1 MMEAGWKADSLAL
14 AGLVRSECT
23 CPCSCPA
30 PTLGSIC
37 ALEVEP

>member
-1 MMEAGWKADSLAL
+1 MEAGWKADSLAL
-14 AGLVRSECT
+14 VEGLVRSECT

-30 PTLGSIC
+30 TTLASIC